1 VIEKSSI
8 ENFVDKYGDLI
19 LGCIP
24 GLVVG
29 LLVGLTVG
37 YFAFS
42 GGNVASQD
50 QLEQAKLKALELEY
64 LEGRVKSL
72 EEKASKAIQ
81 QKPSGQAQ
89 QAVQVELKEITIFT
103 IPNCPPC
110 ENWKAIEWQRFQQ
123 AGWKVML
130 CEPPNHGYSRAP
142 TFEIQRG
149 SRRSTHVG
157 YLSLE
162 AAERIGL

>member
-8 ENFVDKYGDLI
+8 ENFVNRFLEVFLGIIFGLI
-19 LGCIP
+19 
-24 GLVVG
+24 VG
-29 LLVGLTVG
+29 LFCG

-42 GGNVASQD
+42 GGNVASED

-72 EEKASKAIQ
+72 EEKANKAIQ
-81 QKPSGQAQ
+81 QKPSGQAI
-89 QAVQVELKEITIFT
+89 QAGQVDAKEVTIFT

-110 ENWKAIEWQRFQQ
+110 ENWKSIEWQRFQD

-130 CEPPNHGYSRAP
+130 CEPPHHSYTRAP

-149 SRRSTHVG
+149 SRRSTQVG

>member
-8 ENFVDKYGDLI
+8 DNFVNRFLEAFLGILFGLI
-19 LGCIP
+19 
-24 GLVVG
+24 VG
-29 LLVGLTVG
+29 LIFG

-81 QKPSGQAQ
+81 QKPSGQAY
-89 QAVQVELKEITIFT
+89 QATQAESKEITIFT

>member
-1 VIEKSSI
+1 MIEKSSI
-8 ENFVDKYGDLI
+8 ENFVNRFLEAFLGILFGLI
-19 LGCIP
+19 
-24 GLVVG
+24 VG
-29 LLVGLTVG
+29 LIFG

-72 EEKASKAIQ
+72 EEKASKAMQ

-89 QAVQVELKEITIFT
+89 QATQAELKEITIFLA
-103 IPNCPPC
+103 PKGEKCEPC
-110 ENWKAIEWQRFQQ
+110 DRWKRCEMQRFMDSD
-123 AGWKVML
+123 WKIAIFD
-130 CEPPNHGYSRAP
+130 EPHSYPTP

-157 YLSLE
+157 YLSFE

>member
-8 ENFVDKYGDLI
+8 DNFVNRFLEAFLGIIFGLI
-19 LGCIP
+19 
-24 GLVVG
+24 VG
-29 LLVGLTVG
+29 LICG
-37 YFAFS
+37 YFVFS
-42 GGNVASQD
+42 GGNVASED
-50 QLEQAKLKALELEY
+50 QLEQAKLRALELEY

-72 EEKASKAIQ
+72 EEKTNKAIQ
-81 QKPSGQAQ
+81 QKPSGQAI
-89 QAVQVELKEITIFT
+89 QAGQVDAKEVTIFT

-110 ENWKAIEWQRFQQ
+110 ENWKSIEWQRFQD

-130 CEPPNHGYSRAP
+130 CEPPHHSYTRAP

>member
-1 VIEKSSI
+1 MIEKSI
-8 ENFVDKYGDLI
+8 IDNFVNRFLEAFLGIIFGLI
-19 LGCIP
+19 
-24 GLVVG
+24 VG
-29 LLVGLTVG
+29 LFCG

-42 GGNVASQD
+42 GGNVASED

-72 EEKASKAIQ
+72 EEKSNKAIQ
-81 QKPSGQAQ
+81 QKPSGQAI
-89 QAVQVELKEITIFT
+89 QAGQVDAKEVTIFT

-110 ENWKAIEWQRFQQ
+110 ENWKACEWQRFQD

-130 CEPPNHGYSRAP
+130 CEPPHHSYTRAP

>member
-8 ENFVDKYGDLI
+8 DNFVNRFLEAFLGILFGLI
-19 LGCIP
+19 
-24 GLVVG
+24 VG
-29 LLVGLTVG
+29 LIFG

-89 QAVQVELKEITIFT
+89 QAVQAESKEITIFT

>member
-1 VIEKSSI
+1 MIEKSII
-8 ENFVDKYGDLI
+8 ENFVDKYGDFI

-29 LLVGLTVG
+29 LLVGLIFGFFV
-37 YFAFS
+37 FS
-42 GGNVASQD
+42 GGNVASED

-72 EEKASKAIQ
+72 EEKANKAIQ
-81 QKPSGQAQ
+81 QKPSGQAI
-89 QAVQVELKEITIFT
+89 QAGQVESKEITIFT

-110 ENWKAIEWQRFQQ
+110 ENWKSIEWQRFQD

-130 CEPPNHGYSRAP
+130 CEPPHHSYTRAP

>member
-1 VIEKSSI
+1 MIEKSSI
-8 ENFVDKYGDLI
+8 DNFVNRFLEAFLGILFGLI
-19 LGCIP
+19 
-24 GLVVG
+24 VG
-29 LLVGLTVG
+29 LIFG

-50 QLEQAKLKALELEY
+50 QFEQAKLKALELEY

-89 QAVQVELKEITIFT
+89 QAVQAESKEITIFT

-110 ENWKAIEWQRFQQ
+110 ENWKSIEWQRFQQ